1 MGGAVAVVALTGES
15 GTQIPAVDGV
25 ILTAPAV
32 WGRSTMDLLPR
43 LALWAGVRLMPG
55 LTLTGRGL
63 KIKPSDNIE
72 MLRALAQDP
81 LVIHATRIDTIY
93 GLVGLMDAALACGA
107 LLDRPLFVM
116 YGAKDEIVPQA
127 PIRRFVGSLPAEPLR
142 PKLAWYQNGY
152 HMLLRDLA
160 GPVVIADVA
169 SWVLAPAAP
178 LPSGADHA
186 AAETFLRPDGHLS
199 LAGR

>member
-1 MGGAVAVVALTGES
+1 
-15 GTQIPAVDGV
+15 
-25 ILTAPAV
+25 
-32 WGRSTMDLLPR
+32 
-43 LALWAGVRLMPG
+43 
-55 LTLTGRGL
+55 
-63 KIKPSDNIE
+63 
-72 MLRALAQDP
+72 
-81 LVIHATRIDTIY
+81 
-93 GLVGLMDAALACGA
+93 
-107 LLDRPLFVM
+107 M

-127 PIRRFVGSLPAEPLR
+127 PIRRFVGSLAAEPLR